1 MQNLDGLNDV
11 TTLTAVDI
19 LKISMYSA
27 MIESMPETDLRV
39 YVNELYI
46 HDIARTK
53 LVSRLLFND
62 PFNNFNEAYNDA
74 TTAMHDSNEVEG
86 RDIDCSEFP
95 DW

>member
-1 MQNLDGLNDV
+1 MQNLDDLNDV

-27 MIESMPETDLRV
+27 MVEAMTEKELRE
-39 YVNELYI
+39 YVNGLYVY
-46 HDIARTK
+46 DIARTK

-62 PFNNFNEAYNDA
+62 PFNNFNESYNDA
-74 TTAMHDSNEVEG
+74 TKAMYDSNEMEG

>member
-1 MQNLDGLNDV
+1 MQNLDDLNDV

-27 MIESMPETDLRV
+27 MVDAMTEKELRE
-39 YVNELYI
+39 YVNGLYVY
-46 HDIARTK
+46 DIARTK

-62 PFNNFNEAYNDA
+62 PFNNFNESYDDA
-74 TTAMHDSNEVEG
+74 TKAMYNSDEMER
-86 RDIDCSEFP
+86 RDVDGQEFP

>member
-1 MQNLDGLNDV
+1 MQNLDDLNDV

-27 MIESMPETDLRV
+27 MVEAMTEKELRE
-39 YVNELYI
+39 YVNGLYVY
-46 HDIARTK
+46 DIARTK

-62 PFNNFNEAYNDA
+62 PFNNFNESYNDA
-74 TTAMHDSNEVEG
+74 TKAMYNSDEVEG

>member
-1 MQNLDGLNDV
+1 MQNLDDLNDV

-27 MIESMPETDLRV
+27 MVDAMTEKELRE
-39 YVNELYI
+39 YVNGLYVY
-46 HDIARTK
+46 DIARTK

-62 PFNNFNEAYNDA
+62 PFNNFNESYNDA
-74 TTAMHDSNEVEG
+74 TKAMYNSDEMER
-86 RDIDCSEFP
+86 RDVDGQEFP

>member
-1 MQNLDGLNDV
+1 MQNLDDLNDV

-27 MIESMPETDLRV
+27 MVDAMTEKELRE
-39 YVNELYI
+39 YVNGLYVY
-46 HDIARTK
+46 DIARTK

-62 PFNNFNEAYNDA
+62 PFNNFNESYNDA
-74 TTAMHDSNEVEG
+74 TKAMYNSDEVEG